1 MMSFFL
7 GVRPLSDVKNI
18 DFVVNYDTP
27 LTIEDYI
34 HRIGRTG
41 RAEAAGTAV
50 TFFVLDY
57 NAPEKCRM
65 AKLIATA
72 MKDVGQTPPPELL
85 SMARHAPSG
94 SGGGGRIGRGG
105 FGVGGR
111 GRRGGARM
119 GMAGGGMGRGGYG
132 PPSRGGGSWG
142 NGLVGRGGSRGMR
155 GGYF

>member
-85 SMARHAPSG
+85 VSETSRNLLSLMMNQSVGTVVDVVVITIVIIIVIITISIIIIIAPNHLC
-94 SGGGGRIGRGG
+94 
-105 FGVGGR
+105 F
-111 GRRGGARM
+111 
-119 GMAGGGMGRGGYG
+119 Y
-132 PPSRGGGSWG
+132 
-142 NGLVGRGGSRGMR
+142 
-155 GGYF
+155 